1 MQCTG
6 VPSSSCRAGRCGC
19 ILAVST
25 AVLFSHLQSLLFRH
39 CDSVAAQHAVSGA
52 HQHAVGCSPR
62 DVEKCSCRS
71 LCACVSLIAVSRLE
85 IQFFAATCN
94 LYCFVTVTALLLSML

>member
-6 VPSSSCRAGRCGC
+6 VPSLSCRAGRCGC

-25 AVLFSHLQSLLFRH
+25 AVLFSLLQSLLFRH

-52 HQHAVGCSPR
+52 HQHAVECSLR
-62 DVEKCSCRS
+62 DVENMFLQVLVRMCFTMVGC
-71 LCACVSLIAVSRLE
+71 LCPVP
-85 IQFFAATCN
+85 ATRCLCLVTGS
-94 LYCFVTVTALLLSML
+94 LYCDLCL